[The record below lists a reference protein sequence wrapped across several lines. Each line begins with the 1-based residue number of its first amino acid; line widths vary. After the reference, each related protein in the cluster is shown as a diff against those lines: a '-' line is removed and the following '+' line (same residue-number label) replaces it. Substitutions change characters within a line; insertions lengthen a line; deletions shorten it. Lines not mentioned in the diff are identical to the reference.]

1 MADYTGDNFGNTIS
15 GDGSNDR
22 IYGLGS
28 NDILNG
34 GGGDDQLFGGGDDD
48 TLTGGAGNDIFV
60 YDSRGFGRD
69 TITDFNANGDQID
82 LSFLKVADFDSL
94 KPFTTQVGQDVVIA
108 MGWGGNYERITL
120 KNVTLSNLS
129 DADFKFNT
137 SIADLTVEGNTTWS
151 DFLFGGKGNDT
162 ISGFS
167 GEDTLVGGV
176 GNDTLIGGADD
187 DSLWGRT
194 GNDTFVYDSRGFGRD
209 VINDFNTN
217 GDKID
222 LSFLKVADFDSLRP
236 FATQVGQDVV
246 IAMGWGGNYET
257 ITLKNITL
265 ASLSDADFKFN
276 TSTAN
281 LIVEGNTTWSDTL
294 FGGKGSDKIYG
305 YSGDDTL
312 VGGSG
317 NDTLFGG
324 TGADRFLGGAGI
336 DTVSY
341 FGTATGVSVSLQ
353 TGTGSGGEA
362 QGDTFNGVENLN
374 GGKGGDSLTGNAGD
388 NLLAGYEGNDSL
400 VGGAGADRLDGG
412 AGNDLL
418 RGDAGAD
425 RLIGSTGSDTASY
438 YGAAAAVTVNL
449 QSGTGTGGDA
459 QGDSFNGIENVNG
472 GKAGDTL
479 IGSAVSNLLAGY
491 EGNDALQGGGGRDF
505 LAGGAGADRFV
516 YAAVGDSAVGAN
528 ADRIT
533 DFSRAQGDKIDLSAI
548 DANSGTSG
556 NQAFTFIGSG
566 LFTLHAGELR
576 FAQSGGNTTIAGDI
590 NGDGTSDFHIIVKGA
605 IALLASDFIL

>member
-1 MADYTGDNFGNTIS
+1 MADHTGDNFGNTIS

-22 IYGLGS
+22 IYGLGG
-28 NDILNG
+28 NDILSG

-48 TLTGGAGNDIFV
+48 TLTGGAGNDTFV

-69 TITDFNANGDQID
+69 TITDFNVNGDKID

-94 KPFTTQVGQDVVIA
+94 RPFTTQVGQDVVIA
-108 MGWGGNYERITL
+108 MGWGGNYETITL

-137 SIADLTVEGNTTWS
+137 STADLTVNGNTTWA

-222 LSFLKVADFDSLRP
+222 LSFLKVADFDSLKP
-236 FATQVGQDVV
+236 FTTQVGQDVV

-257 ITLKNITL
+257 ITLKNVTL
-265 ASLSDADFKFN
+265 SNLSDADFRFN

-281 LIVEGNTTWSDTL
+281 LIVEGNTTWSDVL

-324 TGADRFLGGAGI
+324 TGADRFFGGAGI

-341 FGTATGVSVSLQ
+341 FGTAAGVSVNLA
-353 TGTGSGGEA
+353 GTGSGGEA
-362 QGDTFNGVENLN
+362 QGDTFNGVENVDGSGFADTLIGN
-374 GGKGGDSLTGNAGD
+374 AADNKLQGFDGNDDLRGGDGAD
-388 NLLAGYEGNDSL
+388 IL
-400 VGGAGADRLDGG
+400 VGGAGADKFDGG
-412 AGNDLL
+412 NGIDTVSYFSSSTGVRVNLQTGTAGDGEAQGDTLIRVENVSGSQGHDKLYGSTGANTLQGWNGNDLL
-418 RGDAGAD
+418 QGGAG
-425 RLIGSTGSDTASY
+425 
-438 YGAAAAVTVNL
+438 
-449 QSGTGTGGDA
+449 
-459 QGDSFNGIENVNG
+459 
-472 GKAGDTL
+472 KDTL
-479 IGSAVSNLLAGY
+479 S
-491 EGNDALQGGGGRDF
+491 
-505 LAGGAGADRFV
+505 GGAGADKFV
-516 YAAVGDSAVGAN
+516 FTAVGDSVVGAN

-533 DFSRAQGDKIDLSAI
+533 DFTRAQGDKIDLSGI
-548 DANSGTSG
+548 DANAGTAG
-556 NQAFTFIGSG
+556 NQAFTFIGTS
-566 LFTLHAGELR
+566 LFTHHAGELR
-576 FAQSGGNTTIAGDI
+576 YAFNGTDTTIAGDI
-590 NGDGTSDFHIIVKGA
+590 DGDGTSDFHITLTGK
-605 IALLASDFIL
+605 IALLATDFIL